1 MQFKPARYVNMALA
15 TWLLFSA
22 LLWPHARADF
32 LVPTLVG
39 IVVVMAAPFAIG
51 APPVRYINTV
61 MGLLLAASAFLL
73 PHLSV
78 ATVWNNA
85 LVGLAIAAVS
95 LFGPHHARRLPI
107 DISPS
112 STHS

>member
-1 MQFKPARYVNMALA
+1 MEFKAARYVNMALA

-32 LVPTLVG
+32 LAPTLVG
-39 IVVVMAAPFAIG
+39 VVVVLIAPFAIG
-51 APPVRYINTV
+51 APAIRYINTA

-95 LFGPHHARRLPI
+95 LLGPRHARRLPI